1 MMKSF
6 KGTSPTSLVVN
17 SHKFKKRSFVTK
29 GIRAKERGWWSY
41 DD

>member
-17 SHKFKKRSFVTK
+17 SYKFSKKRSFVTK

-41 DD
+41 D